1 MKSEINSKNNKLYIN
16 KDLTCDSVV
25 QKCQNAPPPWGDQ
38 WVAIGGRDSAPK
50 NGTFHHKFRRSEL
63 FRNLCSVSCHK
74 VQLRPEI
81 QPFWGE
87 VKEGKPQWRLQVQSA
102 VPGVGTALDSKAKWN
117 AHPLKTVGKSNDQ
130 WRSAVTMSSA
140 TLSKQSKGK
149 KEREYKRI
157 YPDRLLNPAKL
168 KWHHSL
174 RPCEQQ
180 GQQHIFN
187 FCLCA
192 PAARIWNEEKWAASA
207 DLMCFFFF
215 LYFFLLLL
223 LLWWQHARPS
233 GCSAIERGRM
243 ELKFFARAVDIHP
256 EQ

>member
-1 MKSEINSKNNKLYIN
+1 MPPPHRGVTSEWPLRGVTPPLKMAPFITSSEGLSFSEISAQFRAIKSNS
-16 KDLTCDSVV
+16 DLKSNHSEV
-25 QKCQNAPPPWGDQ
+25 
-38 WVAIGGRDSAPK
+38 RE
-50 NGTFHHKFRRSEL
+50 RR
-63 FRNLCSVSCHK
+63 F
-74 VQLRPEI
+74 
-81 QPFWGE
+81 
-87 VKEGKPQWRLQVQSA
+87 QVPSA

-117 AHPLKTVGKSNDQ
+117 AHPLKTAGKSNDQ

-140 TLSKQSKGK
+140 TSSKQSKGK

-168 KWHHSL
+168 KRHHSL

-207 DLMCFFFF
+207 DLMWFFFF
-215 LYFFLLLL
+215 IYLFLLLL